1 MRRHTE
7 SAIALGLYIS
17 GDRPFHGRRGL
28 FRPELSEELHRDWHT
43 AAVRPEFTVRHDWRQ
58 DKHRPERDDEV
69 HVRVHPRARLI
80 SDGWHGRGA
89 VIRGERGMHN
99 DSGLGWAEGW
109 SFADPHADA
118 DANANPYTSASDTDP
133 CCPLRLR
140 WICLHSECYGALPFW
155 NVQSEMQLTS
165 DSSTPSPR
173 QWCDHLHGDPVSC
186 TTTGRGALRL
196 CRLDLRTECFWS
208 LCVWDM

>member
-1 MRRHTE
+1 MHGYKWPINCTRTRTAWE
-7 SAIALGLYIS
+7 FLQTVERSALAEVLSKYGDGTDPTGACTINRPFAQQYVGKSQSCMVIS
-17 GDRPFHGRRGL
+17 G
-28 FRPELSEELHRDWHT
+28 
-43 AAVRPEFTVRHDWRQ
+43 
-58 DKHRPERDDEV
+58 
-69 HVRVHPRARLI
+69 RLI
-80 SDGWHGRGA
+80 
-89 VIRGERGMHN
+89 V
-99 DSGLGWAEGW
+99 
-109 SFADPHADA
+109 HA
-118 DANANPYTSASDTDP
+118 PVQQQPLRLQVQTSSASDTDP

-140 WICLHSECYGALPFW
+140 WISLHSECYGALPFW

-173 QWCDHLHGDPVSC
+173 QWRDHLHGNPVSC